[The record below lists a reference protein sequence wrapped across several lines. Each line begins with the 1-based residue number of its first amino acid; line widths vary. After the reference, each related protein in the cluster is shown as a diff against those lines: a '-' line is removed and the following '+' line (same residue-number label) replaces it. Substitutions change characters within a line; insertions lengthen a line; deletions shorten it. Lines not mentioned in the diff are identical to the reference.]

1 MYYKNLCQQQSL
13 SDRGRADDMTMN
25 RRRSERIRRVSDS
38 TIIGSVA
45 GTYLLI
51 CFVIETAGE
60 KECVC
65 DTEV

>member
-1 MYYKNLCQQQSL
+1 MK
-13 SDRGRADDMTMN
+13 MN

-45 GTYLLI
+45 GTYY

-60 KECVC
+60 KVC
-65 DTEV
+65 L